1 MTNDLTSH
9 LPFYYKENNPLI
21 CAHQIEEG
29 EKKKNYALFKVF
41 IEFVTLLFL
50 FNVLVRRPVGSL
62 LPNQGLNMHPL
73 YWKAKS

>member
-29 EKKKNYALFKVF
+29 KKKKLCSF
-41 IEFVTLLFL
+41 
-50 FNVLVRRPVGSL
+50 
-62 LPNQGLNMHPL
+62 
-73 YWKAKS
+73 